1 MMPEEQGSDNHSK
14 GTIPKINPRDT
25 YMYDREVGKVFMQM
39 VTKRHAQLSLK
50 TGLKRF
56 GDDGEAA
63 VRKEIKSFMDF
74 DVLIPIMA
82 SELSRQ
88 QRADSLPLIMTVKER
103 RSGEVKARGVAGG
116 HKDRGKIPAEDATSP
131 TASTEAL
138 YISCAI
144 DAFERRFVG
153 LLDIPSAYF
162 HASANGRISS
172 VVVLEGVLVD
182 LYLQVDPSAAPKVHN
197 TKNGKKR
204 LYARINKA
212 LYGHIMVSRLFWE
225 HLSDTLDAMGFTPNP
240 DDLCVLN
247 KEIDGRQCTVV
258 LHVDDIKLSH
268 VNEAVVR
275 KVAAQ
280 LSETYGEMELR
291 TGDVLEYCGIT
302 LDYGEEGAVKIG
314 AEAHIDEAI
323 EQFGE
328 EMLTPYKTPAV
339 THLFTIDTEC
349 PRLSEDKRQLFHSI
363 FAKLLWVGKKARPD
377 ILVALSFLG
386 KRTLVADEDDWKKL
400 YRLLSYLKGTKEL
413 RLKLTV
419 DGLSV
424 VKWWADSSFA
434 VHADMKSHSG
444 GFGTLGRGAFYANST
459 TQKLNTTSS
468 TESEVVAASEMIPQA
483 LWTKSFLLHQG
494 YNTNN
499 ILFNQDNKAAI
510 LLQKNGVL
518 SRGKRSRHVDVRFF
532 FIKDRVKGGR

>member
-1 MMPEEQGSDNHSK
+1 ME
-14 GTIPKINPRDT
+14 
-25 YMYDREVGKVFMQM
+25 
-39 VTKRHAQLSLK
+39 
-50 TGLKRF
+50 
-56 GDDGEAA
+56 
-63 VRKEIKSFMDF
+63 
-74 DVLIPIMA
+74 
-82 SELSRQ
+82 
-88 QRADSLPLIMTVKER
+88 
-103 RSGEVKARGVAGG
+103 
-116 HKDRGKIPAEDATSP
+116 ATSP

-138 YISCAI
+138 YLSCAI

-162 HASANGRISS
+162 HASAGGRISS

-182 LYLQVDPSAAPKVHN
+182 LYLQVDPSAAPKVHYTN
-197 TKNGKKR
+197 NGKKR

-212 LYGHIMVSRLFWE
+212 LYGHIMAGRLFWE
-225 HLSDTLDAMGFTPNP
+225 HLSDTLDAIGFKPNP

-247 KEIDGRQCTVV
+247 KEIDGKQCTVV

-268 VNEAVVR
+268 ADEKVVR

-302 LDYGEEGAVKIG
+302 LDYGEEGTVKIG
-314 AEAHIDEAI
+314 AETHIDEAI

-328 EMLTPYKTPAV
+328 EISTHYKTPAAE
-339 THLFTIDTEC
+339 HLFSVNTEC
-349 PRLSEDKRQLFHSI
+349 TRLDEDRRKLFHSV

-377 ILVALSFLG
+377 ILVPLSFLG
-386 KRTLVADEDDWKKL
+386 KRTLAADEDDWKKL

-413 RLKLTV
+413 RLRLTV
-419 DGLSV
+419 EGLNV

-434 VHADMKSHSG
+434 VHENMRSHSG
-444 GFGTLGRGAFYANST
+444 GFGTLGKGAFYANSS

-468 TESEVVAASEMIPQA
+468 TESEVVAASEMVPQA
-483 LWTKSFLLHQG
+483 LWTKSFLVHQG
-494 YNTNN
+494 YSTNN

-532 FIKDRVKGGR
+532 FIKDRVERGEIDIGYCNTDDMIADFLTKPLQGQKFTRFRDTILGSR